1 MKKTVVMRIGLLM
14 LLFWSMGIAMAQQK
28 VLRHEVQKG
37 ETLYRLSRQYGVT
50 VDQII
55 RLNPELAT
63 DGLKSG
69 KEVLIPVV
77 ETAASSAEGG
87 CREMHK
93 VKKKETLWSIS
104 QQYGITVEELQ
115 NANPE
120 MKESGYKLKK
130 GTWVCIPHAVQAKP
144 APQPVANGYDK
155 LKIAVMLP
163 MKTDAGEAKR
173 SVEFYR
179 GLLMATEK
187 MKGNGKDIYIYAYDE
202 PVASSDLSAVL
213 ERIRLHEVQLIVGPL
228 YPGHFPEMAG
238 FVSRENIKWL
248 VPFSS
253 KVGGIESNPNLFML
267 NTPDAYKSVF
277 VSELFGQSF
286 KNVKVVFLHSSKA
299 NELTLSAGLRNLLV
313 EKGYEVGDL
322 LPGYTAAQMGEALA
336 PGKKT
341 VFVPDASTLPET
353 RQLLDELRRL
363 RTLRPLADCALL
375 GYPEWQAFPSEVRDG
390 FYEADTYLFSPYFY
404 NPYAQHT
411 QAFEADYRKNFN
423 TEPLDVYPRMAL
435 LGYDAGMFWMNGLLK
450 YGKDFNVQDV
460 VTATCQSDIG
470 FRRAG
475 DFGGYVNDCMQFIH
489 YKPNRTIEKLKAQ

>member
-1 MKKTVVMRIGLLM
+1 
-14 LLFWSMGIAMAQQK
+14 
-28 VLRHEVQKG
+28 
-37 ETLYRLSRQYGVT
+37 
-50 VDQII
+50 
-55 RLNPELAT
+55 
-63 DGLKSG
+63 
-69 KEVLIPVV
+69 
-77 ETAASSAEGG
+77 
-87 CREMHK
+87 
-93 VKKKETLWSIS
+93 
-104 QQYGITVEELQ
+104 
-115 NANPE
+115 
-120 MKESGYKLKK
+120 
-130 GTWVCIPHAVQAKP
+130 
-144 APQPVANGYDK
+144 
-155 LKIAVMLP
+155 
-163 MKTDAGEAKR
+163 
-173 SVEFYR
+173 
-179 GLLMATEK
+179 
-187 MKGNGKDIYIYAYDE
+187 
-202 PVASSDLSAVL
+202 
-213 ERIRLHEVQLIVGPL
+213 
-228 YPGHFPEMAG
+228 MAG

-336 PGKKT
+336 SGKKT

-375 GYPEWQAFPSEVRDG
+375 GYPEWQAFPSEMRDG